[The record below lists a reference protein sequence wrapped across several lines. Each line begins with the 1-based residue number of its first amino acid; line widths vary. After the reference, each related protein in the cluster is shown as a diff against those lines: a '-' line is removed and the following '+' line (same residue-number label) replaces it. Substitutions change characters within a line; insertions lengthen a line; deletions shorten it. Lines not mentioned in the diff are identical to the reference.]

1 MAYTLFDLTGRA
13 AVVIGGAGGLGQAIA
28 RGLAEAGAS
37 VMIASRKEE
46 SLKKAKAELEAE
58 LARNANTG
66 GVLSQHEIDQVKAA
80 NIAIHAA
87 DATDEAQVAALVE
100 AAKKQFGK
108 VDILVNAQGFNKK
121 QDALDFDIAAF
132 REMLDANVTSFMIA
146 AKHFGRHFKENG
158 YGKIINLSSVRG
170 KIATKGTGNAGYC
183 ATKGAVDMLTK
194 QLASEFGPFGV
205 TVNALGPNITATP
218 MMVSVF
224 EKRAAE
230 AGVSVEAY
238 LKQQGDGNPM
248 RKMGT
253 PEDIV
258 GTAIFLASAASD
270 FMTGNILYPDGGL
283 TAIG

>member
-1 MAYTLFDLTGRA
+1 MFDLTGKN
-13 AVVIGGAGGLGQAIA
+13 AVVVGGAGGLGQAIA
-28 RGLAEAGAS
+28 EGLVQAGANVLIS
-37 VMIASRKEE
+37 SRKED
-46 SLKKAKAELEAE
+46 SLKKAQE
-58 LARNANTG
+58 
-66 GVLSQHEIDQVKAA
+66 EIKAA
-80 NIAIHAA
+80 TGKTVAYAA
-87 DATDEAQVAALVE
+87 GDATAEADVEALVKTSVE
-100 AAKKQFGK
+100 KLGGPIT
-108 VDILVNAQGFNKK
+108 ILVNAQGFNKK
-121 QDALDFDIAAF
+121 QDALDFDIAVF
-132 REMLDANVTSFMIA
+132 SQMLAANVTSFMIT

-205 TVNALGPNITATP
+205 TVNAIGPNITATP

-230 AGVSVEAY
+230 AGISVDEY
-238 LKQQGDGNPM
+238 LVQQGNGNPM
-248 RKMGT
+248 RKMGM

-258 GTAIFLASAASD
+258 GTAVFLAAPASD

>member
-1 MAYTLFDLTGRA
+1 MSSFDLKNKT

-28 RGLAEAGAS
+28 QGLAEAGAK
-37 VMIASRKEE
+37 VMISSRKEE
-46 SLKKAKAELEAE
+46 SLKKAQAEL
-58 LARNANTG
+58 
-66 GVLSQHEIDQVKAA
+66 KAA
-80 NIAIHAA
+80 CGADILYFAA
-87 DATDEAQVAALVE
+87 DATNEAQVEALVKE
-100 AAKKQFGK
+100 AAAKLGK
-108 VDILVNAQGFNKK
+108 ITILVNAQGFNNK
-121 QDALDFDIAAF
+121 QDALDFEIEAF
-132 REMLDANVTSFMIA
+132 RQMLDANVTSFMIS
-146 AKHFGRHFKENG
+146 AKHFGRHFKENN

-218 MMVSVF
+218 MMVAVF

-230 AGVSVEAY
+230 AGVSVEQY
-238 LKQQGDGNPM
+238 LKQQGEGNPV
-248 RKMGT
+248 RRMGT

-258 GTAIFLASAASD
+258 GTAVFLASSASD

>member
-1 MAYTLFDLTGRA
+1 MSKLFDLTGKG
-13 AVVIGGAGGLGQAIA
+13 AVVVGGAGGLGQAIA
-28 RGLAEAGAS
+28 QGLLEAGAKVLIS
-37 VMIASRKEE
+37 SRKEDA
-46 SLKKAKAELEAE
+46 LKKAQDEL
-58 LARNANTG
+58 
-66 GVLSQHEIDQVKAA
+66 KAA
-80 NIAIHAA
+80 TGKTAEYIAG
-87 DATDEAQVAALVE
+87 DATKEADVEALV
-100 AAKKQFGK
+100 AGAKAKLGN
-108 VDILVNAQGFNKK
+108 VTILVNAQGFNKK
-121 QDALDFDIAAF
+121 QDALDFDIDTF
-132 REMLDANVTSFMIA
+132 RQMLDANITSFMIT
-146 AKHFGRHFKENG
+146 AKHFGRLFKETG

-205 TVNALGPNITATP
+205 TVNAIGPNITATP

-230 AGVSVEAY
+230 ANVSIEQY

-248 RKMGT
+248 RKMGA

-258 GTAIFLASAASD
+258 GTAIFLAAPASD

>member
-1 MAYTLFDLTGRA
+1 MSLFDLTGKG

-28 RGLAEAGAS
+28 QGLAEAGAKVLIS
-37 VMIASRKEE
+37 SRKED
-46 SLKKAKAELEAE
+46 SLKKAQE
-58 LARNANTG
+58 
-66 GVLSQHEIDQVKAA
+66 EIKAA
-80 NIAIHAA
+80 CGINVDYFAA
-87 DATDEAQVAALVE
+87 DATNEAQVEALVKDA
-100 AAKKQFGK
+100 AAKFGK
-108 VDILVNAQGFNKK
+108 VTILVNAQGFNKK
-121 QDALDFDIAAF
+121 QDALDFDIDVF
-132 REMLDANVTSFMIA
+132 RQMFDANVTSFLIS

-158 YGKIINLSSVRG
+158 YGKIVNISSVRG

-183 ATKGAVDMLTK
+183 TTKGAVDMLTK

-224 EKRAAE
+224 EMRAKE
-230 AGVSVEAY
+230 AGLSVDEY
-238 LKQQGDGNPM
+238 LKQQGEGNPM
-248 RKMGT
+248 RKMGM

-258 GTAIFLASAASD
+258 GTALFLAAPASD